1 MTGTFE
7 HVKKLVEKA
16 KKTKTKRKKQKKWN
30 KVKQK
35 RNKTEQKA
43 KTNGLFFLSKLG
55 LDFFLFF
62 LIEVWIGFCFFSS
75 FYFSIVLQKLP
86 VSRVTKLGIVWLRI

>member
-1 MTGTFE
+1 
-7 HVKKLVEKA
+7 VEKA
-16 KKTKTKRKKQKKWN
+16 KKTKTKRKKTKK
-30 KVKQK
+30 V
-35 RNKTEQKA
+35 EQSETKA
-43 KTNGLFFLSKLG
+43 KQDRTKSENKWFVFLSKLG

-86 VSRVTKLGIVWLRI
+86 VSRVTKLRIVWLRI